1 MILPASFA
9 SLPTLGRT
17 AVRCYA
23 FRMGQA
29 SQRALTPT
37 VERLVA
43 DVDEARTSRTLATAE
58 LVLDIATAASADP
71 GLDSVLRMALDRLG
85 EIVDFSSGA
94 IALLE
99 GDTLM
104 VRAIAGQR
112 RRSQRGPRIAPGT
125 SPRWQV
131 LEELR
136 PMRIDDLRKPTS
148 IGSRTPRAWLA
159 APIVRGDEAL
169 GLVEVEGHT
178 PGAFSDEDE
187 QVLATIARALAGPVD
202 IAERYR
208 AAQRAQELREA
219 FTGVIS
225 HELRTPIT
233 TIYGMSQVLRQR
245 HRKMDQRA
253 LRQMIEDIE
262 GEADRLRRLAEDLLV
277 LSRTES
283 GRLEVTLD
291 PLLIGHVIKRRIAE
305 EASRWPDHTFIADP
319 IDGSGLVLGEEMYV
333 EQVVQ
338 NLLSNAAK
346 YSDPG
351 TEVRIVVEQEG
362 GEIRVRVLDEGIGL
376 ADESTDRLF
385 ELFYRSPGATR
396 QASGAGIGLFVCRQ
410 LIESMGGR
418 IWARRREGRGSEFG
432 FALPVLEEIDPD
444 ELPG

>member
-1 MILPASFA
+1 MGSDAA
-9 SLPTLGRT
+9 
-17 AVRCYA
+17 RCYDS
-23 FRMGQA
+23 RMGQA
-29 SQRALTPT
+29 SERARTPS

-43 DVDEARTSRTLATAE
+43 DVTKTRTGRTLATAD
-58 LVLDIATAASADP
+58 LVLDIATAASVDP
-71 GLDSVLRMALDRLG
+71 GLESVLRMAVDRLA

-94 IALLE
+94 IALVE

-112 RRSQRGPRIAPGT
+112 RRGASGPRIAPGS
-125 SPRWQV
+125 SPRWKV
-131 LEELR
+131 LDELR
-136 PMRIDDLRKPTS
+136 PIRVDDLRRPS
-148 IGSRTPRAWLA
+148 AIGSRAPRAWLG

-169 GLVEVEGHT
+169 GLVELESRT
-178 PGAFSDEDE
+178 PGAFSVDDERI
-187 QVLATIARALAGPVD
+187 VATVARALGGPVD
-202 IAERYR
+202 VAERYK

-245 HRKMDQRA
+245 HGSMEPAD
-253 LRQMIEDIE
+253 LRHMIEDIE

-283 GRLEVTLD
+283 GRLQVTLD
-291 PLLIGHVIKRRIAE
+291 PLLMGHVIRRRIAE
-305 EASRWPDHTFIADP
+305 EESRWPDHEFEAQIP
-319 IDGSGLVLGEEMYV
+319 IGIGLVLGEEMYV

-346 YSDPG
+346 YSPPG
-351 TEVRIVVEQEG
+351 STVRVVVEQEG
-362 GEIRVRVLDEGIGL
+362 AEVIVRVLDEGIGL
-376 ADESTDRLF
+376 AGEATDRLF
-385 ELFYRSPGATR
+385 ELFYRSPDATR

-418 IWARRREGRGSEFG
+418 IWARQREGRGSEFG
-432 FALPVLEEIDPD
+432 FGLPVLEESDPD
-444 ELPG
+444 DILE